1 MLVVSFALD
10 RKTSSS
16 GIRIKYANIPTPSQY
31 ACTRLICPP
40 TLTFSHVHCQL
51 SSAAFGKFC
60 VKISKTIS
68 ERTHFQQIEFPICAV
83 LRPAELGLDTLARQA
98 FRLLSKGRTARLLPG
113 FGFHKS
119 KTFEVNAWHILKPSI
134 LLTFCPGY

>member
-1 MLVVSFALD
+1 MHQTNLSTYPYLFTRPLSAKFSSVWKIL
-10 RKTSSS
+10 RKN
-16 GIRIKYANIPTPSQY
+16 IKDNFRENP
-31 ACTRLICPP
+31 
-40 TLTFSHVHCQL
+40 FS
-51 SSAAFGKFC
+51 AD
-60 VKISKTIS
+60 
-68 ERTHFQQIEFPICAV
+68 EFPICAV